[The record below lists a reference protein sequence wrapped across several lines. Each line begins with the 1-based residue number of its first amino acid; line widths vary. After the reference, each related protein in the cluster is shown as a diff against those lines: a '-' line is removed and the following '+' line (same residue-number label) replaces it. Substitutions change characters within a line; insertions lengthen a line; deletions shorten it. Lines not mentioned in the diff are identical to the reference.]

1 MIMGGFTL
9 FLSIVV
15 LVFGILQII
24 LFFKIWGMTTN
35 VKSLLKEVQ
44 ILSGTTKKRLLD
56 EKKELE
62 NYEQQSYWIKERL
75 EMINTEITKI
85 DEAKELK

>member
-1 MIMGGFTL
+1 MGGFTL